1 MQLHLTK
8 KSKDGAIYEKDT
20 EERSFFYPR
29 LLSGY
34 KQVVSKIKNMLAF
47 LHL

>member
-1 MQLHLTK
+1 MG
-8 KSKDGAIYEKDT
+8 KDGAIYENVPK
-20 EERSFFYPR
+20 E
-29 LLSGY
+29 LSLQGFCRDK